1 MPRSSFSTSSIRPA
15 TSACAP
21 STTPR
26 GPSASSPQSST
37 TISHIIHM
45 ASQGLI
51 WCGFRVILYD
61 RACCNDCTC
70 SPNKIFKYSNIFV
83 RNLRIFEYIR
93 DLTFWC
99 FEYSNIFVSHF
110 FYIRIRPKIF
120 EYSNIFEYS
129 LCSVILW
136 PCWAELGL
144 LKIFYSKPELKF
156 PLTSKLNFSLKIL
169 WQKNIKKY

>member
-1 MPRSSFSTSSIRPA
+1 MWLSW
-15 TSACAP
+15 
-21 STTPR
+21 
-26 GPSASSPQSST
+26 
-37 TISHIIHM
+37 TILIIINM

-93 DLTFWC
+93 NLTFWC
-99 FEYSNIFVSHF
+99 FEYSNIFVSQF
-110 FYIRIRPKIF
+110 FYIRIRILNIRPKIF

-129 LCSVILW
+129 LRSELYIFFLYIDRAIGQILARIDGTTVQD
-136 PCWAELGL
+136 PLYLG
-144 LKIFYSKPELKF
+144 
-156 PLTSKLNFSLKIL
+156 TKLAHRLG
-169 WQKNIKKY
+169 